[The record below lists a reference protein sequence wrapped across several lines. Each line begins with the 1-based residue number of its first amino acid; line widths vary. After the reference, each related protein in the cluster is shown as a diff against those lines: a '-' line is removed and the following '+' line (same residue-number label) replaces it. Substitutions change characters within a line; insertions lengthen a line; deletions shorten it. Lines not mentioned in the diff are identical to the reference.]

1 MKTKTNKNLTTHATV
16 LALRKEVEE
25 LRKELRKEV
34 QELRNQMNA
43 DSAYA
48 SQTADAALYVAG
60 LSRR

>member
-1 MKTKTNKNLTTHATV
+1 MNNTNKNLTTHATV
-16 LALRKEVEE
+16 LALRKEV
-25 LRKELRKEV
+25 KELRKEM

-48 SQTADAALYVAG
+48 SRMADAALYVAG

>member
-1 MKTKTNKNLTTHATV
+1 MKTKKNLTTHATV
-16 LALRKEVEE
+16 LALRKEV
-25 LRKELRKEV
+25 KELRKEM

-48 SQTADAALYVAG
+48 SRTADAALYVAG

>member
-16 LALRKEVEE
+16 LALRKEV
-25 LRKELRKEV
+25 KELRKEM

-48 SQTADAALYVAG
+48 SRTADAALYVAG
-60 LSRR
+60 LIRR

>member
-16 LALRKEVEE
+16 LALRKEV
-25 LRKELRKEV
+25 KELRKEM

-48 SQTADAALYVAG
+48 SRTADAALYVAG

>member
-1 MKTKTNKNLTTHATV
+1 MNKTNKNLTTHATV
-16 LALRKEVEE
+16 LALRKEV
-25 LRKELRKEV
+25 KELRKEV

-48 SQTADAALYVAG
+48 SQTVDAALYVAG

>member
-16 LALRKEVEE
+16 LALRKEV
-25 LRKELRKEV
+25 K
-34 QELRNQMNA
+34 ELRNQMNA

-48 SQTADAALYVAG
+48 SRTADAALYVAG

>member
-1 MKTKTNKNLTTHATV
+1 MKKTNKNLTTHATV
-16 LALRKEVEE
+16 LALRKEV
-25 LRKELRKEV
+25 KELRKQV

-48 SQTADAALYVAG
+48 SRTADAALYVAG

>member
-1 MKTKTNKNLTTHATV
+1 MKTKTNKNLTTHATI
-16 LALRKEVEE
+16 LALRKEV
-25 LRKELRKEV
+25 KELRKEV